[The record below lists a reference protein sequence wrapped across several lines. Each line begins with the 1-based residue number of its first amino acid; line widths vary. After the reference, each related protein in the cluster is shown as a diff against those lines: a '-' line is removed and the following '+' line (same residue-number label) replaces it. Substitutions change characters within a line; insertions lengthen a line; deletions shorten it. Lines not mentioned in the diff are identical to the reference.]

1 MPSQKQLHW
10 SQLRVGVTVLM
21 AAAVLAV
28 LIFLMSGTTG
38 FFAPT
43 LRLYCYVDNA
53 SGLRNGAP
61 VRLQNVDIGNVEKIR
76 IVNHHE
82 PDGAST
88 PVQIVMKVNAK
99 FRPFLHTDSKVLLT
113 TAGVLGE
120 TFIDID
126 STQATGPLVS
136 NNSVLP
142 PKDVPNLQDV
152 VRASQS
158 TLQNVDVVL
167 KRLNNIVAAVQDKKG
182 TVGELIYDRRL
193 YNNLNKTVLQVN
205 SMITQINHGRGSLG
219 KLLNDDTLYTRAN
232 DAIDKVNLMVDNI
245 NNGKGTVGKLINDPT
260 LYNNAN
266 DTIARADELMKGINQ
281 GHGAL
286 GKFAKDEAFAR
297 KLDKLVTNLQI
308 ISSDLNQGKGSA
320 GKLLKDPALYN
331 NLDSLMVESRHLVA
345 AIRKNPKKYLT
356 IHLKIF

>member
-1 MPSQKQLHW
+1 VPSQKQLHW
-10 SQLRVGVTVLM
+10 SQLRVGVTVM
-21 AAAVLAV
+21 ASAMVLAV

-38 FFAPT
+38 IFSKT
-43 LRLYCYVDNA
+43 IHLYCYVDNA

-61 VRLQNVDIGNVEKIR
+61 VRLQSVDIGNVEGIR
-76 IVNHHE
+76 IINHHE

-88 PVQIVMKVNAK
+88 PVQITMKVNAK
-99 FRPFLHTDSKVLLT
+99 FQPFLHTDSKVLLT

-126 STQATGPLVS
+126 SNEATGPVVA
-136 NNSVLP
+136 NNAVLL

-167 KRLNNIVAAVQDKKG
+167 HRLDNIVAAVQDKKG
-182 TVGELIYDRRL
+182 TVGELIYDRQL

-205 SMITQINHGRGSLG
+205 SMISEVNHGRGSLG
-219 KLLNDDTLYTRAN
+219 KLLNDDALYNRAN

-266 DTIARADELMKGINQ
+266 DTISRADELMKGINE

-286 GKFAKDEAFAR
+286 GKFATDKEFAR
-297 KLDKLVTNLQI
+297 KLDLLITNLQT
-308 ISSDLNQGKGSA
+308 ISADLNAGKGSA
-320 GKLLKDPALYN
+320 GKLLKDPSLYN
-331 NLDSLMVESRHLVA
+331 NLDSLMSESRNLVA